1 MTRIARWAR
10 QVGVARAVC
19 VLLLFGL
26 VALRVADPRPI
37 EELRLR
43 TFDLFQV
50 LRPREQTV
58 RPVVIADIDEASL
71 KEIGQWPWPR
81 TVVADLVTRLREAGA
96 VAVGFDIVFAEPDR
110 MSPAVAAGSFRG
122 LDNET
127 REKLAALPSNDT
139 VFADAIKKADGIVVG
154 QAGSATPA
162 PRTDAEMTL
171 QTGFAVRGPD
181 PRPFLVSFAGLLR
194 NVPAIEQAAAGRGL
208 FSINPERD
216 GIVRRVPV
224 VMEAQDA
231 LVPSLTMEMLRV
243 VTRSGA
249 ILVRTDQAG
258 VRAVAVPGLE
268 VPTDRNGQFWVYF
281 NKHDPARFV
290 SATDILNGRMP
301 ADRVRGRLVLIGT
314 SAVGLLDIK
323 TTPAEPAMPG
333 VEVHAQILE
342 NVLTK
347 SLLASPGYALG
358 GEIIAAVVLGLAI
371 IVAAP
376 MLPAAIVVALGAV
389 LIAGLIAMS
398 WYFFLAHNLLV
409 DFTYPLISCW
419 LIYLVL
425 SFVNYFREQQ
435 QRQQIRSAFGFYL
448 SPPLVEQLARSPEKL
463 VLGGEE
469 RRMTIL
475 FSDVRGFTTIS
486 EHYKDDPQGLTHLM
500 NRFLTPLTNAIIER
514 KGTIDKYI
522 GDAIMAFW
530 NAPVD
535 DAEHEANA
543 CDAALEMLVRAET
556 LNVELKREA
565 EANGGVYMPLRIGIG
580 LNSGP
585 CVVGN
590 MGSDFRFNYS
600 VLGDTVNLASR
611 LESRTKDYR
620 LSLVIGA
627 RTAERAKAK
636 FATMEIDLIQV
647 KGKKQPETVFT
658 VLGRAEVADDPRC
671 AELFDLNTQMLACYR
686 KQNWEEARNLIDR
699 CRKVANG
706 FGVDGL
712 YEMSASTRCT
722 PSASKF
728 IAPRRRRRIGPA
740 CTKPSPSSA
749 ILHSF
754 RASGIQTAI
763 AAMGPRLRGDERR
776 TYVITAGGRRNAGP

>member
-1 MTRIARWAR
+1 MKRIARWAR
-10 QVGVARAVC
+10 GFGIARAVC
-19 VLLLFGL
+19 ILLLFAL
-26 VALRVADPRPI
+26 VPLRIADPLPI

-50 LRPREQTV
+50 LRPREQKV
-58 RPVVIADIDEASL
+58 RPVVIVDIDEASL
-71 KEIGQWPWPR
+71 REIGQWPWPR
-81 TVVADLVTRLREAGA
+81 TVIADLITRLRAAGA
-96 VAVGFDIVFAEPDR
+96 VAVGFDVIFAEPDR

-122 LDNET
+122 LDAET
-127 REKLAALPSNDT
+127 REKLAALPSNDA
-139 VFADAIKKADGIVVG
+139 VLAEAIKRVGGIIVG
-154 QAGSATPA
+154 ETGAAQAA
-162 PRTDAEMTL
+162 PRAEGENAP
-171 QTGFAVRGPD
+171 QTGFAIVGPN
-181 PRPFLVSFAGLLR
+181 PRPFLVTFPGLLR
-194 NVPAIEQAAAGRGL
+194 NIPPIEQAAAGRGM
-208 FSINPERD
+208 FSIDPEPD

-224 VMEAQDA
+224 VMEAQGQLA
-231 LVPSLTMEMLRV
+231 PALTMEMLRV
-243 VTRSGA
+243 VSRAGA
-249 ILVRTDQAG
+249 ILIRADQAG
-258 VRAVAVPGLE
+258 VKTVAVPGLE
-268 VPTDRNGQFWVYF
+268 VPTDGRGRFWVYF
-281 NKHDPARFV
+281 NKRDPARSV
-290 SATDILNGRMP
+290 SATDVLNGRVAP
-301 ADRVRGRLVLIGT
+301 DRLRGRLVLIGT
-314 SAVGLLDIK
+314 SATGLLDIK
-323 TTPAEPAMPG
+323 TTPVQPDMPG

-342 NVLTK
+342 NILTK
-347 SLLASPGYALG
+347 SLLASPGYAIG
-358 GEIIAAVVLGLAI
+358 AEIIAAVVFGLAI

-376 MLPAAIVVALGAV
+376 MLPAAIVVALGAA
-389 LIAGLIAMS
+389 LIAGLIGIS
-398 WYFFLAHNLLV
+398 WYFFVEHHLLI

-425 SFVNYFREQQ
+425 TFVNYFREQQ

-486 EHYKDDPQGLTHLM
+486 EHYKDDPKGLTQLM

-535 DAEHEANA
+535 DDEHEANA
-543 CDAALEMLVRAET
+543 CDAALEMLARAEV
-556 LNVELKREA
+556 LNGELKREA
-565 EANGGVYMPLRIGIG
+565 EASGGVYMPLRIGIG

-620 LSLVIGA
+620 LSLVIGS
-627 RTAERAKAK
+627 RTAERAKEK

-647 KGKKQPETVFT
+647 KGKKQPELVFT
-658 VLGRAEVADDPRC
+658 VLGRAEVSEDPRC
-671 AELFDLNTQMLACYR
+671 NELRDLNTQMLAAYR
-686 KQNWEEARNLIDR
+686 KQQWDEAERLIDR
-699 CRKVANG
+699 CRKLAGG

-712 YEMSASTRCT
+712 YEMYKERIAVYRAEPPPADWTGVYE
-722 PSASKF
+722 AESK
-728 IAPRRRRRIGPA
+728 
-740 CTKPSPSSA
+740 
-749 ILHSF
+749 
-754 RASGIQTAI
+754 
-763 AAMGPRLRGDERR
+763 
-776 TYVITAGGRRNAGP
+776 

>member
-1 MTRIARWAR
+1 MKRIARWSR
-10 QVGVARAVC
+10 QFGIARAVC
-19 VLLLFGL
+19 ILLLFAL
-26 VALRVADPRPI
+26 VPLRIADPLPI

-50 LRPREQTV
+50 LRPREQKV
-58 RPVVIADIDEASL
+58 RPVVIVDIDEASL
-71 KEIGQWPWPR
+71 REIGQWPWPR
-81 TVVADLVTRLREAGA
+81 TVIADLVTRLRAAGA
-96 VAVGFDIVFAEPDR
+96 VAVGFDVIFAEPDR

-122 LDNET
+122 LDAET
-127 REKLAALPSNDT
+127 REKLAALPSNDA
-139 VFADAIKKADGIVVG
+139 VFAEAIKKAGGIVVG
-154 QAGSATPA
+154 ETAASQAA
-162 PRTDAEMTL
+162 PRAEGENAP
-171 QTGFAVRGPD
+171 QTGFAIVGPN
-181 PRPFLVSFAGLLR
+181 PRPFLVTFPGLLR
-194 NVPAIEQAAAGRGL
+194 NIPPIEQAAAGRGM
-208 FSINPERD
+208 FSIDPEPD

-224 VMEAQDA
+224 VMEAQGQLA
-231 LVPSLTMEMLRV
+231 PALTMEMLRV
-243 VTRSGA
+243 VSRAGA
-249 ILVRTDQAG
+249 ILIRADRAG
-258 VRAVAVPGLE
+258 VKTVAVPGLE
-268 VPTDRNGQFWVYF
+268 VPTDGRGRFWVYF
-281 NKHDPARFV
+281 NKRDPARSV
-290 SATDILNGRMP
+290 SATDVLNGRVAP
-301 ADRVRGRLVLIGT
+301 DRLRGRLVLIGT
-314 SAVGLLDIK
+314 SATGLLDIK
-323 TTPAEPAMPG
+323 TTPVQPDMPG

-342 NVLTK
+342 NILTK
-347 SLLASPGYALG
+347 SLLASPGYAIG
-358 GEIIAAVVLGLAI
+358 AEIIAAVVFGLAI

-376 MLPAAIVVALGAV
+376 MLPAAIVVALGAI
-389 LIAGLIAMS
+389 LIAGLIGIS
-398 WYFFLAHNLLV
+398 WYFFVGHHLLI

-425 SFVNYFREQQ
+425 TFVNYFREQQ

-535 DAEHEANA
+535 DDEHEANA
-543 CDAALEMLVRAET
+543 CDAALEMLARAEV
-556 LNVELKREA
+556 LNGELKREA
-565 EANGGVYMPLRIGIG
+565 ETAGGVYMPLRIGIG

-620 LSLVIGA
+620 LSLVIGS
-627 RTAERAKAK
+627 RTADRAKEK

-647 KGKKQPETVFT
+647 KGKKQPELVFT
-658 VLGRAEVADDPRC
+658 VLGRAEVSEDPRC
-671 AELFDLNTQMLACYR
+671 NELRDLNTQMLAAYR
-686 KQNWEEARNLIDR
+686 KQQWDEAERLIER
-699 CRKVANG
+699 CRKLAGG

-712 YEMSASTRCT
+712 FEMYKERIAVYRAEPPPPDWTGVYEAE
-722 PSASKF
+722 SK
-728 IAPRRRRRIGPA
+728 
-740 CTKPSPSSA
+740 
-749 ILHSF
+749 
-754 RASGIQTAI
+754 
-763 AAMGPRLRGDERR
+763 
-776 TYVITAGGRRNAGP
+776 